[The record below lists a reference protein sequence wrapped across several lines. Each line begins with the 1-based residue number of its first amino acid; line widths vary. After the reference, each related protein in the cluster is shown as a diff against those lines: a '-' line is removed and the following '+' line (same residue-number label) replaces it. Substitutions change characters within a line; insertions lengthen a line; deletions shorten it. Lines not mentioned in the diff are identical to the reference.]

1 MYSPGYPQK
10 PMLQKIHTRGM
21 GLFEFPMYVFLP
33 WLIFAATFALV
44 SLPCHYNSPNTTFV
58 GCGIILAVV
67 LVLGTKALS
76 AWRSNIGGFE
86 AKGAGLLFLS
96 SLIAWVVAGACG
108 QVNFLTNIK
117 PFMDIE
123 NLNEYS
129 SVDPSTSHGQLMMDG
144 GRIHFVEGAQLDL
157 NKSASFK
164 NDDYFCVAPITKAGA
179 GALEAYDFWA
189 VGFNCCTGRN
199 NFQCGD
205 NATSTVAM
213 SGLRL
218 MRPEHQ
224 GFYRLA
230 VQQAEAAYNIQ
241 ARHPIFLHWLQDP
254 TAAIEEYANRGYGYL
269 LLGIL
274 IFIIF
279 QLCACGLAYAKFGL

>member
-1 MYSPGYPQK
+1 MS
-10 PMLQKIHTRGM
+10 LAE
-21 GLFEFPMYVFLP
+21 LPMYVVLP
-33 WLIFAATFALV
+33 WMVFVGVFALV
-44 SLPCHYNSPNTTFV
+44 SLPTHYNSPNTTFI

-76 AWRSNIGGFE
+76 AWRSNSGGVE
-86 AKGAGLLFLS
+86 VKWNTLLFLS
-96 SLIAWVVAGACG
+96 SLLAWVVAGACG
-108 QVNFLTNIK
+108 QMNFLINIK

-123 NLNEYS
+123 NLNEYT
-129 SVDPSTSHGQLMMDG
+129 SVDPSTAHGQLMMDG
-144 GRIHFVEGAQLDL
+144 GRIHFVGGAQLDL
-157 NKSASFK
+157 NKSASFR

-199 NFQCGD
+199 DFKCGD

-269 LLGIL
+269 LLAFL
-274 IFIIF
+274 VFFIF
-279 QLCACGLAYAKFGL
+279 QLLVCGLAYAKSG